1 MRLTYERMVSLVLFG
16 VWFFVIVCT
25 VFITIYGS
33 GYRLNTIPI
42 KSAIENQF
50 GMGAEFRSFVAQ
62 KYAAMK
68 SQFFISAPSE
78 KTEQPLQTKT
88 PLDAEMS
95 NDLQNVA
102 PVNAITTPQ
111 IAASSSQQTAPEVVA
126 PEAMTT
132 TTNGAREAD
141 VTQSSRS
148 SQTAPQTS
156 STAAVEHQGAYVT
169 GLDYQASAKADTVQF
184 QLSQQQVKWT
194 GFFVNKKK
202 AWVLD
207 LQGKW
212 GIDTNNIWRFDKG
225 PVEKVV
231 LVQYD
236 GFVRSV
242 LWLRNVDNNAI
253 APQVKQT
260 GQSLNVIFNRK

>member
-16 VWFFVIVCT
+16 VWCFVIVCT
-25 VFITIYGS
+25 VFITVYGS

-42 KSAIENQF
+42 KSAIESQF

-62 KYAAMK
+62 KYEALK
-68 SQFFISAPSE
+68 SQFFISTPSDETE
-78 KTEQPLQTKT
+78 KMPQTQLNTETVQDT
-88 PLDAEMS
+88 S
-95 NDLQNVA
+95 
-102 PVNAITTPQ
+102 VNE
-111 IAASSSQQTAPEVVA
+111 ASSTTVPSSSTAQQYVAPEVVVA
-126 PEAMTT
+126 PSAAKTMT
-132 TTNGAREAD
+132 NA
-141 VTQSSRS
+141 S
-148 SQTAPQTS
+148 QTS
-156 STAAVEHQGAYVT
+156 STQTDDSSQVSSSVVQKAQGAYVT
-169 GLDYQASAKADTVQF
+169 GVDYKASKQADTIQF
-184 QLSQQQVKWT
+184 QLSQPQIKWT

-207 LQGKW
+207 IQGNW

-242 LWLRNVDNNAI
+242 LWLRNSDNKAI
-253 APQVKQT
+253 APQISQEGK
-260 GQSLNVIFNRK
+260 SLNVVFNRQ